1 VVVVVTPEG
10 IIRTLYHEEWALATL
25 GLLHIERASHVE
37 PTPEGQWLAQ
47 IISGPILGPFPT
59 RSAALAAEVEWLSES
74 RLNLPAQE
82 TTADGHGEDV
92 SPDVVGNLSHGLV
105 RTADP

>member
-10 IIRTLYHEEWALATL
+10 IVRTLYHEEWALAAL

-47 IISGPILGPFPT
+47 IIDGPVLGPFPT
-59 RSAALAAEVEWLSES
+59 RSAALAAEIDWLSET
-74 RLNLPAQE
+74 RLNFPAQE
-82 TTADGHGEDV
+82 TTVDGDGEDF
-92 SPDVVGNLSHGLV
+92 SPDALGNLSHGPD
-105 RTADP
+105 RTADQ

>member
-10 IIRTLYHEEWALATL
+10 IVRTLYHEEWALAAL

-47 IISGPILGPFPT
+47 IIDGPVLGPFPT
-59 RSAALAAEVEWLSES
+59 RSAALAAEVDWLSRE
-74 RLNLPAQE
+74 RLSFPPQARSINGRRE
-82 TTADGHGEDV
+82 ECGSG
-92 SPDVVGNLSHGLV
+92 VVGDLSHLP
-105 RTADP
+105 DPAEDG